1 MTAFSYPTQ
10 LEQWWL
16 DEARKFTGI
25 DDIVS
30 CLAALEK
37 NVARLSDLFTIER
50 AARFGDYA
58 QDERMLL
65 AYGLFFFP
73 QNFVRAQFVLSEWTG
88 FRGVIPNPARRAF
101 RILDLGCGPGSAT
114 AAALAHFTTLAPDLA
129 IEARASDHSRPFLKW
144 AERLIDANRNLW
156 PNAAFRTDV
165 GDLFD
170 SQGEESW
177 DLILVSFA
185 LNEAMESRTEEE
197 AKTVLRRWV
206 NRLAP
211 GGALMI
217 LDPASQ
223 STSERLERFRNWI
236 AEAKWARI
244 LGPCLHDAPCPLLQK
259 GEAWCHEVRRW
270 RIPVTLQVLNR
281 RLFRSIEDLKFSFLM
296 LERSDVPETR
306 ASAPDVFRMIA
317 PMHKFKGKLVTAGCA
332 ADGGA
337 RTYEILTRGLDRTG
351 EKQLLSIE
359 RGDILR
365 AIEPRPLADGQ
376 TVRVKK
382 FERVMPV
389 APSNPATLRSRGC
402 DPNWTVIAKGV
413 LDDICL

>member
-1 MTAFSYPTQ
+1 M
-10 LEQWWL
+10 
-16 DEARKFTGI
+16 DEARKFAGI

-37 NVARLSDLFTIER
+37 DVARLSDLFTIER

-73 QNFVRAQFVLSEWTG
+73 QNFVRVQFVLSEWTG
-88 FRGVIPNPARRAF
+88 FRGVIPNSAGRAF

-114 AAALAHFTTLAPDLA
+114 AAALAHFATLAPDLA
-129 IEARASDHSRPFLKW
+129 IEVRASDHSRPFLKW
-144 AERLIDANRNLW
+144 TERLLDANRNLW
-156 PNAAFRTDV
+156 PSAALRTDV

-170 SQGEESW
+170 SQGEKSW

-197 AKTVLRRWV
+197 TKTWLRRCID
-206 NRLAP
+206 RLAP

-217 LDPASQ
+217 LDPASR
-223 STSERLERFRNWI
+223 STSERLERFRNWV

-244 LGPCLHDAPCPLLQK
+244 IGPCLHHAPCPLLQK

-296 LERSDVPETR
+296 LERSDVPVTC

-332 ADGGA
+332 VDGEV
-337 RTYEILTRGLDRTG
+337 RTYEILTRGLDRAG

-389 APSNPATLRSRGC
+389 TSSNSATLRSRSC
-402 DPNWTVIAKGV
+402 DPNWIVITKDV
-413 LDDICL
+413 LDDVCLCQRGELDFPD